1 MISSP
6 ANWIFTALF
15 AATGLYC
22 LWHFAHARRQ
32 TTSHEQSGGMSSA
45 EVVDVNHVVMSAAM
59 ILMVWVAVGDA
70 VLWMQVALFAVLALS
85 LIPGLTS
92 SAGSDRVD
100 AVAHIGLDGAMIWML
115 IAMPALMA
123 GMDMDGSGGGSHHGG
138 HTGDDMAME
147 MSSTPGWVDVA
158 NWAFVA
164 ACVLVAL
171 WWLVRLVGGRDHRL
185 HALCHVL
192 MGAGMAA
199 MLVAM
204 NG

>member
-6 ANWIFTALF
+6 VNWIFTFLF

-22 LWHFAHARRQ
+22 LWNLARARRAA
-32 TTSHEQSGGMSSA
+32 TSRERSGGLSTA

-70 VLWMQVALFAVLALS
+70 VLWMQVAVFAVLALS
-85 LIPGLTS
+85 LIPGLR
-92 SAGSDRVD
+92 SAAGKQRVD
-100 AVAHIGLDGAMIWML
+100 VVAHIGLDGAMIWML

-123 GMDMDGSGGGSHHGG
+123 GMDMGGSGGDSHHSG
-138 HTGDDMAME
+138 HTGDDMSMG
-147 MSSTPGWVDVA
+147 MSSTPGWVDVT

-164 ACVLVAL
+164 ACVAVAL
-171 WWLVRLVGGRDHRL
+171 WWLVRLLGGRDHRL
-185 HALCHVL
+185 HALCHLL